1 MLRAQLQKV
10 QSKKLISSPAYMRFR
25 HCVLLFCNLIG
36 AFGLVSTLTHP
47 SIAQVSASGCLTS
60 ALDRFV
66 RHKVAPGETLETIAQ
81 HYNLNSATIV
91 ALNPT
96 LQNGR
101 ITVGSE
107 IQIPPYNGI
116 VVQVP
121 QGQTWRQVGA
131 KYKIRPDV
139 LFEANGCQKNPRV
152 VFIPTLGRLPHR
164 RIMESASR
172 QLPQNIATQQNVTPT
187 ISKLAG
193 YPLPEVA
200 KIAVPYGWQT
210 NPKTGEVFFHSGLNL
225 LAAKGTPVQAIGEG
239 TVAFAG
245 EKGTYGKLVIIN
257 HSGGLQSRYAQL
269 DSIKVSIGQQVKKGD
284 LLGTVGT
291 TGALILS
298 EPYLHFEVRS
308 SSDLGWVAQDPK
320 VYLQQ

>member
-1 MLRAQLQKV
+1 
-10 QSKKLISSPAYMRFR
+10 MRFR
-25 HCVLLFCNLIG
+25 HCVLLFCNLTG

-47 SIAQVSASGCLTS
+47 SLAQVSASGCPTS
-60 ALDRFV
+60 ALDRFQ
-66 RHKVAPGETLETIAQ
+66 RHKVASGETPETIAQ
-81 HYNLNSATIV
+81 HYNLNPATII

-121 QGQTWRQVGA
+121 QGQTWRQVGV

-139 LFEANGCQKNPRV
+139 LFEANGCKKNPRV
-152 VFIPTLGRLPHR
+152 VFIPTVSRSSNR
-164 RIMESASR
+164 RMAQSSTQ
-172 QLPQNIATQQNVTPT
+172 QLPQNIATEQGTTPN
-187 ISKLAG
+187 ISKLTG

-200 KIAVPYGWQT
+200 KIALPYGWQT
-210 NPKTGEVFFHSGLNL
+210 NPKTGEVFFHSGLDL
-225 LAAKGTPVQAIGEG
+225 LAAKGTSVQAISEG

-291 TGALILS
+291 TGTPILS
-298 EPYLHFEVRS
+298 QPYLHFEVRS